1 MTAPT
6 TTPFNDFYEFLAR
19 LHGHRCP
26 MSIMGARLGLAAAAV
41 VGRHGEKGD
50 VAALYLNRNCALDGI
65 QAALGTTP
73 GNGNLKVDP
82 QGLNMLEARCDDT
95 GRRVRV
101 TLTEKALSLG
111 RRYGELRK
119 SGTGEVERLEIL
131 LTLQTAPVEEIVEV
145 AELPV
150 EGGCCR

>member
-1 MTAPT
+1 
-6 TTPFNDFYEFLAR
+6 
-19 LHGHRCP
+19 
-26 MSIMGARLGLAAAAV
+26 MSIMGARLGLAASAFT
-41 VGRHGEKGD
+41 GRHGESGD
-50 VAALYLNRNCALDGI
+50 VAAIYLNRNCALDGI

-82 QGLNMLEARCDDT
+82 QGLNMLEARNDDT

-101 TLTEKALSLG
+101 TLTEKALALG

-131 LTLQTAPVEEIVEV
+131 LALQTAPDEEVVEIAVLE
-145 AELPV
+145 P
-150 EGGCCR
+150 EGKCCR